1 MKKRSKDAATQRTMT
16 EPPIEQPHAAAPLT
30 LDPADADPADVP
42 EPEEPEGSDAEYQQV
57 LATAR
62 EIIHLEELVIID
74 PRDED
79 ARDRLRQLR
88 RG

>member
-1 MKKRSKDAATQRTMT
+1 MKKRAKDAATQRTMT
-16 EPPIEQPHAAAPLT
+16 KPPIEQLHAPTPQT
-30 LDPADADPADVP
+30 LDPADVP

-62 EIIHLEELVIID
+62 EIIHLEELLIND

-79 ARDRLRQLR
+79 ARLRLRQLR